1 MIPKTPEQKKF
12 AALAEP
18 KDKITYADKIAGATG
33 KSKKMKQGGMA
44 RGGGAAIR
52 GNNFKGSILMDKIK
66 PKKKMAMGKMMG
78 GGMSKKPMAYKKGGM
93 STKKD
98 NKEDI
103 EKVEHSI
110 GASRSSRREVAR
122 KKMMGGGMSKKP
134 MMMMKGGVAEAARKN
149 KNKK

>member
-1 MIPKTPEQKKF
+1 
-12 AALAEP
+12 
-18 KDKITYADKIAGATG
+18 
-33 KSKKMKQGGMA
+33 
-44 RGGGAAIR
+44 
-52 GNNFKGSILMDKIK
+52 MDKIK

-98 NKEDI
+98 NKRDI
-103 EKVEHSI
+103 RKVEHSI
-110 GASRSSRREVAR
+110 GASRSSRREGAR

-134 MMMMKGGVAEAARKN
+134 MMMKGGVAEAARKVR